1 MSSTAASSRPS
12 DRFAV
17 CVFAASAE
25 SVAPAYRVLARELG
39 GAIAAAGWELVYG
52 GGRVGLM
59 GEMAVGALQAGGHVT
74 GIIPHQLNSA
84 ERAFTDVT
92 DLVLVDS
99 LGERKLQMVQR
110 SDAFAVLPGGIGT
123 LDEIT
128 DVLTTRHLGLHAAPL
143 VLVDPD
149 DFWAPFGALLDH
161 MVAADVMPAATARL
175 VVRATTVP
183 DAIAALRDS

>member
-1 MSSTAASSRPS
+1 MPLDRPS
-12 DRFAV
+12 DRYSV

-25 SVAPAYRVLARELG
+25 SVAPAYRSLARELG
-39 GAIAAAGWELVYG
+39 TAIADAGWGLVYG
-52 GGRVGLM
+52 GGRAGLM
-59 GEMAVGALQAGGHVT
+59 GEMALGALQAGGHVT

-92 DLVLVDS
+92 ELVVVDG
-99 LGERKLQMVQR
+99 LGERKLLMADR

-128 DVLTTRHLGLHAAPL
+128 DILTTRHLGLHQRPL

-149 DFWAPFGALLDH
+149 GFWDPFATLLAH
-161 MVAADVMPAATARL
+161 MVTADVLPAASAKMVLHTSS
-175 VVRATTVP
+175 VP
-183 DAIAALRDS
+183 DAITALRGR